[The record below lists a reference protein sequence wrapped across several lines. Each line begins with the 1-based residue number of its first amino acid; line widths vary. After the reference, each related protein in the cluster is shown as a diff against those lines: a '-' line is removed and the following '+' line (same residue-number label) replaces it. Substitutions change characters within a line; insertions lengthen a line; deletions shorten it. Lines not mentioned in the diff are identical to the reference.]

1 MTKELLNT
9 APEWTMDDAYGSLTD
24 ERWTRSG
31 ERLVTLTKTLAGL
44 TVGRDTLREALTIYE
59 EAVTIQSS
67 MACFAKCLGAKD
79 ATDAAAA
86 AESDRLGVL
95 GSELE
100 RAAAPLMEMLIS
112 LEEDDSLW
120 QEKPF
125 SHWRFVIRERCGNW
139 HGRLTQTDASLVAA
153 VETRNFLPLG
163 NLHKSLQKLVDFEAT
178 NAAGEPVRIRAAKMV
193 AVLKGD
199 PDGALRRSVGEA
211 MDGWYARHADL
222 YAGLLNQLH
231 GIRLTCFERAGADPL
246 EVSLAQ
252 NRMSRGALEAIRTA
266 ILRNIDWVRD
276 GVRLRTKVLG
286 GDVMGFYDVMAP
298 APEASGGVA
307 RLMPYEEGIG
317 IVKRAL
323 GHVNPAM
330 PAFIDMMLEHH
341 WIDAKPSDKK
351 VGGAF
356 YSRFNEFRIPRV
368 FSTYLGSITSVMQQ
382 GHELGHAFHYW
393 TMRDL
398 PMIET
403 EFPMTLTETAST
415 FNEAVI
421 RRVLLDEAQGDERFK
436 MLWQDMRSAGNFLLN
451 TMVRMDFELQFLEE
465 RRRGVV
471 PATRCCEIMREVW
484 RRWYGDEVTPDV
496 WLWAHKLHYYK
507 TDQFI
512 YNYPYTVGYVM
523 SLALM
528 REWEKRGDDFYD
540 FYVKMLRDTGRMT
553 VDEIIRE
560 HFGADATDPAFWE
573 EAIGSVK
580 RATDEFRRL
589 VEARCGA

>member
-1 MTKELLNT
+1 MTKEVLNT
-9 APEWTMDDAYGSLTD
+9 VPEWQMDDAYGSLTD
-24 ERWTRSG
+24 PRWMASG
-31 ERLVTLTKTLAGL
+31 DRLVSLTNQLAEL
-44 TVGRDTLREALTIYE
+44 TILRETLGDALTLYE
-59 EAVTIQSS
+59 DALTIQSS

-79 ATDAAAA
+79 STDALAASEADRLASLRNDLEKAA
-86 AESDRLGVL
+86 AELFKAL
-95 GSELE
+95 MALE
-100 RAAAPLMEMLIS
+100 DNDA
-112 LEEDDSLW
+112 LW
-120 QEKPF
+120 SVKPF
-125 SHWRFVIRERCGNW
+125 SHWHFVIRERQSDW
-139 HGRLTQTDASLVAA
+139 HGRLSASDAAMVSDIEA
-153 VETRNFLPLG
+153 RNFNPLG
-163 NLHKSLQKLVDFEAT
+163 NLHKALQKLVDFEAK
-178 NAAGEPVRIRAAKMV
+178 NAAGETVRIRAAKMV

-199 PDGALRRSVGEA
+199 PDGALRQSVGEA
-211 MDGWYARHADL
+211 MQGWYQEHADL

-231 GIRLTCFERAGADPL
+231 GIRITNFEHANVDPL

-266 ILRNIDWVRD
+266 ILRNADWVRD
-276 GVRLRTKVLG
+276 GLRLRTKVLG

-298 APEASGGVA
+298 APEKSGGVP
-307 RLMPYEEGIG
+307 RVMPYEEGIG
-317 IVKRAL
+317 IVMRAL
-323 GHVNPAM
+323 GQVSPEM
-330 PAFIDMMLEHH
+330 PAFIDTMLKNH
-341 WIDAKPSDKK
+341 WLDAKPSDKK

-356 YSRFNEFRIPRV
+356 YSRFNQFRIPRV
-368 FSTYLGSITSVMQQ
+368 FSTYLGSITSVLQQ

-421 RRVLLDEAQGDERFK
+421 RHVLLNEAQDDERFK

-465 RRRGVV
+465 RRAGVV
-471 PATRCCEIMREVW
+471 SANRCREIMRDVW
-484 RRWYGDEVTPDV
+484 HRWYGDDVTPDE

-553 VDEIIRE
+553 VDEIIRV

-573 EAIGSVK
+573 DAIQPVR
-580 RATDEFRRL
+580 RATDEFRKL
-589 VEARCGA
+589 VETRCH